1 VGKYAD
7 LIVLADNPLAIAPEA
22 LVTLDVQLT
31 MVGGRVEFCE
41 LSGTTCD
48 LFGQ

>member
-7 LIVLADNPLAIAPEA
+7 LIVLPDNPLAVAPER
-22 LVTLDVQLT
+22 LVEMEVQLT
-31 MVGGRVEFCE
+31 MVGGRVAFCALPE
-41 LSGTTCD
+41 TMCD